1 MSNRIAFITGAS
13 RGIGKSCALA
23 LSAAGA
29 KVVLAARQLD
39 KLEEAAAEIRAAG
52 GEAFVVPID
61 LSSLDSIKEAFSKAS
76 KDFGRIDILI
86 NNAGVTRDGLALRM
100 KRGDW
105 DIVLQTNLS
114 GSFFCIQQ
122 ILSPMIRER
131 WGRIINITSV
141 VGEAGNAGQANY
153 CAAKAGLIGLTKSLA
168 HELASRNVT
177 VNAVAPGFMDTDM
190 TKSLTDEHK
199 AKITES
205 IPLKRMGKPEDIA
218 AAVRFLASDDAGY
231 ITGHVLDVNGGMYM
245 R

>member
-1 MSNRIAFITGAS
+1 MSNRIAFVTGAS

-52 GEAFVVPID
+52 GEAFVVSID
-61 LSSLDSIKEAFSKAS
+61 LSSHDSIKEAFSKTS
-76 KDFGRIDILI
+76 KDFGRIDILV
-86 NNAGVTRDGLALRM
+86 NNAGLTRDGLALRM
-100 KRGDW
+100 KRDDW

-122 ILSPMIRER
+122 VISPMIRER

-153 CAAKAGLIGLTKSLA
+153 SAAKAGLIGLTKSLA
-168 HELASRNVT
+168 QELASRNVT
-177 VNAVAPGFMDTDM
+177 VNAVAPGFIDTDM
-190 TKSLTDEHK
+190 TKSLTDEQK
-199 AKITES
+199 AKIKEA
-205 IPLKRMGKPEDIA
+205 IPLKRMGTPEDIA
-218 AAVRFLASDDAGY
+218 AAVRFLAGEDAGY